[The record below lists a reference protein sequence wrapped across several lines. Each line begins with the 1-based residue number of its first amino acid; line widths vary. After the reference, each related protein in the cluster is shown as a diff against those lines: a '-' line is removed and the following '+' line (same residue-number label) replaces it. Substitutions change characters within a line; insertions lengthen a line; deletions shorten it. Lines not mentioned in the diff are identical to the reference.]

1 VQGVTKTSPA
11 TFGLL
16 GLLASRS
23 WTGYELTRQVRR
35 SIRFLWPVS
44 EAHLYRE
51 QKHLVALGWAE
62 VVEEL
67 SGQRTRKRYIITE
80 SGREALQAWLSS
92 DPGEPQLQVE
102 GLLRAFYAGFG
113 TPADLTA
120 SARCTA
126 QDARRLVDELAA
138 FAEEYLAAGGPMESL
153 ERGIGLAPDQRLE
166 FGGRPMFPER
176 LPSVAAALDVATAL
190 LTELE
195 TAFGELAD
203 EASTWASTSSPTLA
217 GPTRQRLER
226 AAARRR
232 RAESRPESTRG

>member
-1 VQGVTKTSPA
+1 MATTSPA
-11 TFGLL
+11 TYGLL

-35 SIRFLWPVS
+35 SLRFLWPVS

-62 VVEEL
+62 VVDEP
-67 SGQRTRKRYIITE
+67 SGQRTRKRYVITE
-80 SGREALQAWLSS
+80 SGRESLQAWLAS

-102 GLLRAFYAGFG
+102 GLLRAFYANFG

-120 SARCTA
+120 SASRTA
-126 QDARRLVDELAA
+126 ADARGLVNELAA
-138 FAEEYLAAGGPMESL
+138 FAEEYLAVGGPMEAL
-153 ERGIGLAPDQRLE
+153 ERRVGLAPEQRLE

-176 LPSVAAALDVATAL
+176 LPAVAAALDIATAL

-195 TAFGELAD
+195 RAFGELAV
-203 EASTWASTSSPTLA
+203 ETATWASTSSPTLA
-217 GPTRQRLER
+217 GPTRERLER
-226 AAARRR
+226 AAARRQW
-232 RAESRPESTRG
+232 PEASTRVSG

>member
-1 VQGVTKTSPA
+1 MATTSPA

-35 SIRFLWPVS
+35 SLRFLWPVS

-62 VVEEL
+62 VVEEPC
-67 SGQRTRKRYIITE
+67 GQRTRKRYLITE
-80 SGREALQAWLSS
+80 SGQEALRTWLAS

-113 TPADLTA
+113 TPADLVAAARRTA
-120 SARCTA
+120 D
-126 QDARRLVDELAA
+126 DARRLVDELAA
-138 FAEEYLAAGGPMESL
+138 FAAEYLAPDGPMEAL
-153 ERGIGLAPDQRLE
+153 ERRIGLTPDERLE

-176 LPSVAAALDVATAL
+176 LPSVAVALDIATAL

-195 TAFGELAD
+195 STFGQLAD
-203 EASTWASTSSPTLA
+203 DAATWASTSSPDLA
-217 GPTRQRLER
+217 NATRERLQR
-226 AAARRR
+226 AATR
-232 RAESRPESTRG
+232 RARST